1 MAEPKIDPR
10 LAAELERLG
19 RAGER
24 ERTVP
29 VIIEHAVG
37 VVPGCDED
45 PVGELDRMREAVR
58 RSQQGIV
65 ARLSELG
72 AGEGVEQAT
81 LANSLAARLTYA
93 QIADI
98 AGRSDVKLIRLDR
111 ADYVTTDA

>member
-10 LAAELERLG
+10 LAEELRRLELT
-19 RAGER
+19 GEQA
-24 ERTVP
+24 RTIP

-37 VVPGCDED
+37 IVPGSDED
-45 PVGELDRMREAVR
+45 PVRELDRIQEAVR
-58 RSQQGIV
+58 QSQQGIV

-81 LANSLAARLTYA
+81 LANSLAARLTPP

-98 AGRSDVKLIRLDR
+98 AGRSDVKIIRLDR
-111 ADYVTTDA
+111 ADYVTTEA